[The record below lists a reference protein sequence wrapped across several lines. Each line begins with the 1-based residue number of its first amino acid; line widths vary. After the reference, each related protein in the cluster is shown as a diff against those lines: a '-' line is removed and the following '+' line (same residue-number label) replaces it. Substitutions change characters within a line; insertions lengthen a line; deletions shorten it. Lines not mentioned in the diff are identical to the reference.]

1 MVSNWCGVKKR
12 ERGPCNFFDY
22 RCYFIVDSLAHIFP
36 FFDFILRILPD
47 ECDEYRNGI
56 NTRIRY
62 ESIKP
67 RSFDQNEREKERGR
81 GGGRCC
87 KRDRLFFVVPSIKS
101 NL

>member
-36 FFDFILRILPD
+36 FFDFILLFYLHSSYFTLPD

-67 RSFDQNEREKERGR
+67 RSFDQNERERERER
-81 GGGRCC
+81 EGGRAM
-87 KRDRLFFVVPSIKS
+87 L
-101 NL
+101 

>member
-12 ERGPCNFFDY
+12 ERGPCNFFRLQVLFY
-22 RCYFIVDSLAHIFP
+22 RRFVSAYFPV
-36 FFDFILRILPD
+36 LRFHSSYFTLPD

-67 RSFDQNEREKERGR
+67 RSFDQNERERKRKR
-81 GGGRCC
+81 GGEG
-87 KRDRLFFVVPSIKS
+87 DVVNGTDYFSLS
-101 NL
+101 HR